1 MFILSVRSRNMIKI
15 KKTEEK
21 EHFLFFKQK
30 EITKVRGLCVIRLHY
45 AFKKSKIFK
54 KLRTTGIFFNL
65 MFLFV

>member
-15 KKTEEK
+15 KKIEEK

-30 EITKVRGLCVIRLHY
+30 EITKVRGLCVIRSHY
-45 AFKKSKIFK
+45 AFKKSKILK
-54 KLRTTGIFFNL
+54 KLRTTEIFFNL